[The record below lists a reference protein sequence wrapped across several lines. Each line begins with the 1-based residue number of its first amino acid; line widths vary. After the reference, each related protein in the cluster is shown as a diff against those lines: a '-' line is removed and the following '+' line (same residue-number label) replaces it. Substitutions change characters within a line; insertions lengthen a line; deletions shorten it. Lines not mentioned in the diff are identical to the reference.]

1 MYICRVN
8 VANIDKIAE
17 RFNNGIISHFIKS
30 QLVAIRILAN
40 RQSEVQVFRIH
51 EGIKGRNK
59 QERWEPGSPE
69 NKKSEMLDVEQH
81 NKEKYNVKQL
91 EKHRQ
96 TCGRIQAIYFK
107 MEDNRNSHTI

>member
-59 QERWEPGSPE
+59 QER
-69 NKKSEMLDVEQH
+69 
-81 NKEKYNVKQL
+81 
-91 EKHRQ
+91 
-96 TCGRIQAIYFK
+96 
-107 MEDNRNSHTI
+107 